1 MTMAEH
7 AMNAVSAP
15 PLHAVHE
22 SGIDR
27 ERAERAV
34 AELLTALGRDPRAV
48 HLADTPRR
56 VTAAFTELLTPP
68 EFEFTTF
75 PNDSGYDG
83 LVLVTDIPFHSLCAH
98 HLLPFEGT
106 AHIGYLP
113 GERIVGLSKLAR
125 ALEYFARDLQVQERL
140 TADVAAWL
148 DDRLAPRGVGVV
160 LEARHLCMSLR
171 GVRVAGART
180 VTTTLLGELRHDRL
194 ARQEFLDGVP
204 TARRGTAHGMARHDG
219 RDSIGEE

>member
-1 MTMAEH
+1 MTMTEH
-7 AMNAVSAP
+7 ATTASGPA
-15 PLHAVHE
+15 PLHAVHV

-27 ERAERAV
+27 ERAELAV
-34 AELLTALGRDPRAV
+34 ADLLGALGRDPRAA

-56 VTAAFTELLTPP
+56 VAAAFAELLTPP
-68 EFEFTTF
+68 EFELTTF

-113 GERIVGLSKLAR
+113 GERIVGISKLAR

-148 DDRLAPRGVGVV
+148 DDRLAPRGIGVV

-171 GVRVAGART
+171 GVRAGGART
-180 VTTTLLGELRHDRL
+180 VTTTLLGELRHDRA
-194 ARQEFLDGVP
+194 ARREFLDGLP
-204 TARRGTAHGMARHDG
+204 ATRRGAARGAARYDG
-219 RDSIGEE
+219 PDAVWEE